1 MSNETKKEEF
11 IPTLNKKM
19 DELKEYTPYKELI
32 KERRLAEEYS
42 RVKFM
47 FTRTPNKDGSWRTKL
62 ILNFAKGID
71 IEVPA
76 RSKDGKTLHSNDV
89 MTLFLL
95 TSNAN
100 IDQNQ
105 ITSECYIRF
114 LKGQS
119 VQALSDDGT
128 YERVE
133 IILSKEMNPISFFLS
148 GITRKLLTLGEKRAV
163 ETGDKK
169 FTAIKLY
176 KLSKADSEEDFKNV
190 NDESE

>member
-1 MSNETKKEEF
+1 MSNETKKEF

-19 DELKEYTPYKELI
+19 DELKEYTPYKTLI
-32 KERRLAEEYS
+32 SERRLGEEYS

-62 ILNFAKGID
+62 ILNFAKG